1 MEGYEIAG
9 LWYSDDHYA
18 INQFMRAVKAQHT
31 GDRATTLK
39 LALEF
44 DNQLLRF
51 YKDKRTGSDLKLQPV
66 QCAFAKNK
74 VLTDGISRFNEIIAD
89 KSVEFFY
96 FLASGTGT
104 TAVSVGQH
112 RLAEENARVDMRN
125 AGTFDAA
132 GNMQI
137 NRAMFPTGISS
148 DTITEFG
155 GCDKPS
161 DPSSFAWRV
170 VLDETEYFE
179 HVQGDTWYTGSHYL
193 VTYSK

>member
-1 MEGYEIAG
+1 MEGYEIAA
-9 LWYSDDHYA
+9 LWSVDDRHALDEY
-18 INQFMRAVKAQHT
+18 MRSVRAAHA
-31 GDRATTLK
+31 GDRATSVR

-44 DNQLLRF
+44 DNQLLR
-51 YKDKRTGSDLKLQPV
+51 YYHDRRSGSNPKLQPI
-66 QCAFAKNK
+66 QPAFAKNK

-96 FLASGTGT
+96 YIASGTGT
-104 TAVSVGQH
+104 TAPSVGQH
-112 RLAEENARVDMRN
+112 RLAEENARVDMRQT
-125 AGTFDAA
+125 GTFDAA

-155 GCDKPS
+155 GCDQPA
-161 DPSSFAWRV
+161 DPSIFAWRV
-170 VLDETEYFE
+170 VLDESEYFD
-179 HVQGDTWYTGSHYL
+179 HVQGESWYTASHYL